1 MSKEWESKGEGILS
15 ARGDVMKRF
24 VALFSS
30 INIEELI
37 HMIMITANKIRV
49 DVFTIKAKTTILQSL
64 RVSNHDLYCCVN
76 KHHNSLTDLSA
87 VTWVAKNGRQSCVS
101 QFKKHS
107 ELFVIHSIA
116 FIFPNPYIL
125 YPIFYRL

>member
-87 VTWVAKNGRQSCVS
+87 VTWVAK
-101 QFKKHS
+101 
-107 ELFVIHSIA
+107 I
-116 FIFPNPYIL
+116 
-125 YPIFYRL
+125 

>member
-1 MSKEWESKGEGILS
+1 MLAVMSC
-15 ARGDVMKRF
+15 KRF

-30 INIEELI
+30 INIEEWI
-37 HMIMITANKIRV
+37 QMITITANKIRV
-49 DVFTIKAKTTILQSL
+49 SVFTIKAKIKILLSL
-64 RVSNHDLYCCVN
+64 RISNHDLYCCVN

-87 VTWVAKNGRQSCVS
+87 VTWVAKIGRQSCVS
-101 QFKKHS
+101 QFKKYS

-116 FIFPNPYIL
+116 FIFPNPYFL

>member
-1 MSKEWESKGEGILS
+1 VLAVMSC
-15 ARGDVMKRF
+15 KRF

-76 KHHNSLTDLSA
+76 KYHNSLTDLSA